1 MSRSRPETLTESLP
15 GLRRVLRR
23 FAPYLRP
30 HRAVLAGA
38 TTALVSATLMRLLEP
53 WPLKFVIDRVVPSVA
68 ARGDTGSGS
77 GTGVPTRRCDGDR
90 DGIRCHRRGEEI

>member
-53 WPLKFVIDRVVPSVA
+53 WPLKFVIDRVVPSGTA
-68 ARGDTGSGS
+68 GTCLLYTSPSPRDRG
-77 GTGVPTRRCDGDR
+77 
-90 DGIRCHRRGEEI
+90 